1 MREDLKKELADR
13 LDVIF
18 SKDIRDDLVSYYK
31 KRSAIC
37 LCLGLVALC
46 VVGTALYLSPDLV
59 MRAVWSLTLIFAIPF
74 TVMEAIELWAW
85 SFHGDERVIDY
96 VFDDIFRR

>member
-1 MREDLKKELADR
+1 MREDLKKELANR

-18 SKDIRDDLVSYYK
+18 SETIRDDLISYYK

-59 MRAVWSLTLIFAIPF
+59 TRAIWCLTLVFIVPF
-74 TVMEAIELWAW
+74 TIMEAVELWAW
-85 SFHGDERVIDY
+85 SFHGKERVIDY
-96 VFDDIFRR
+96 IFDDVLRR

>member
-18 SKDIRDDLVSYYK
+18 SKSIRDDLISYYK

-46 VVGTALYLSPDLV
+46 VVGTVLYLSPDIV
-59 MRAVWSLTLIFAIPF
+59 MRAIWSLILIFVIPF
-74 TVMEAIELWAW
+74 TAMEAVELWAW
-85 SFHGDERVIDY
+85 NFHGKERVIDY
-96 VFDDIFRR
+96 IFDDVLRR